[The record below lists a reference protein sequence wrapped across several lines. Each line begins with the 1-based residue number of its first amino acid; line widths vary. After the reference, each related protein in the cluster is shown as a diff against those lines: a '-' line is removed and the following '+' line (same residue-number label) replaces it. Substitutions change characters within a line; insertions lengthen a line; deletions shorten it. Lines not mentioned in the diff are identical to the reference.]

1 MSYLTLIQRSL
12 RFHARAHLG
21 TALGAMVGSA
31 VLIGAL
37 IIGDS
42 VRGSL
47 RDMAL
52 DRIGNVEF
60 ALPSDDRFFQ
70 ADLAERIAESLDVTA
85 LPVLQLAG
93 TAARTDGTARANSIQ
108 LLGVTPR
115 FWDLGRSPSQFPA
128 LESNDVALNQR
139 LAQHL
144 DVEVGDTILIRFARP
159 SALSRE
165 AAISPQDD
173 ASLALRL
180 TVRAIPADDQMGRFS
195 LRASQIPPF
204 NAFIAIGWLQELLD
218 LQQRANLLLVSHAQT
233 HTLDALNTTLR
244 DQWQLADAE
253 LELRHLP
260 AQDRFELR
268 TRRVFL
274 DPPVA
279 EIASSL
285 TPDAQG
291 VLTYF
296 VNELR
301 ANDRTT
307 PYSMVTASAPP
318 LIPPDFEDDHILV
331 NAWLADD
338 LQLTPGDTL
347 ELTYFIL
354 GLGRTLEEQS
364 ARFRVHSIVPLAG
377 PAADPELMPEF
388 PGVDQ
393 AESTRDWDPT
403 LPVDLSRIRAEDEQ
417 YWTDHRGT
425 PKAFIPL
432 ATGQRLWDNRFGNLT
447 AVRYLISNDPDSRRA
462 TLEADLLARIDPASV
477 NLRFENVRQPAL
489 AAAGQSQDFG
499 GLFLGF
505 SFFLIAAALLLMA
518 LLFQFGI
525 EQRSVETGTLLA
537 LGFSPRRVRQLLLF
551 EGGIIALLGTIPGIA
566 GGVAY
571 AHLMLHGLSTLWRDA
586 VGTAALRFHAEPTT
600 FLLGAIASAL
610 VAWITIWL
618 TLRKQARQPAR
629 ELLAE
634 SAASRADR
642 SASDTPSPA
651 RRFRTAAILAVLAI
665 LLLGFMLAR
674 ADNTAPAAFFGVGAL
689 WLLAG
694 LALSAAGIAALA
706 TSDTAAQLSLAGIAV
721 RNVTRRRKRSL
732 AILAL
737 LACGSFLIA
746 SIGVF
751 RLDAESDADQPSS
764 GTGGFSLIG
773 ESSLP
778 IVHDLNT
785 EGGREFYA
793 LDEPEL
799 ERVRFFSFR
808 VRDGDDAS
816 CLNLNRAQQPRLLGV
831 QPGQLATRNAFTFAR
846 IADNWPDADPW
857 LLLKQHPF
865 AAHSSPAAP
874 PGPEEPAST
883 ASGSI
888 NAMTR
893 TNPVVIPAI
902 GDLNSILWAMGRK
915 VGDTLTYTDERGR
928 AFDILIVGAVANS
941 ILQGNL
947 IIDEAAFAHLFP
959 SEPGYRFFLIDA
971 PPDEVEPV
979 ATSLARALG
988 DAGLELTP
996 AIRRL
1001 NQFNAVQNT
1010 YLGTFQILGGLGLIL
1025 GSVGLGI
1032 VVLRNVFERRSEL
1045 ALLLAIG
1052 YRPRALK
1059 QLVLLEHSTLLV
1071 AGLSL
1076 GIAAAF
1082 IAVLPSLLSPAAQ
1095 VPYASLS
1102 LTLLAVLTNGA
1113 LWTWAATSLALR
1125 GQLLPAL
1132 RNE

>member
-1 MSYLTLIQRSL
+1 MSFLTLIRRSL

-52 DRIGNVEF
+52 DRIGDVDF

-70 ADLAERIAESLDVTA
+70 ADLAERMAGPLDITA
-85 LPVLQLAG
+85 LPVLQLTG
-93 TAARTDGTARANSIQ
+93 TAGRADGAARANAVQ
-108 LLGVTPR
+108 LLGVNPR
-115 FWDLGRSPSQFPA
+115 FWELGRGPTQQLA
-128 LESNDVALNQR
+128 LEPNDVALNQR

-144 DVEVGDTILIRFARP
+144 DVTIGDTILLRFARP

-204 NAFIAIGWLQELLD
+204 NAFVSIDWLQGLLELEN
-218 LQQRANLLLVSHAQT
+218 RANLLLVANAQAQT
-233 HTLDALNTTLR
+233 IETLNAALR

-253 LELRHLP
+253 LELRQLP
-260 AQDRFELR
+260 GRNTLELR

-279 EIASSL
+279 DAALGL
-285 TPDAQG
+285 TPDARG

-301 ANDRTT
+301 ADDHAT
-307 PYSMVTASAPP
+307 PYSMVTATVPP
-318 LIPPDFEDDHILV
+318 LFPPDLDDDAIVV
-331 NAWLADD
+331 NDWLAND
-338 LQLTPGDTL
+338 LQLSPGDNL

-364 ARFRVHSIVPLAG
+364 ARFRVHSIVPLDG

-388 PGVDQ
+388 PGVDK

-403 LPVDLSRIRAEDEQ
+403 LPVDLSRIRSQDDQ

-425 PKAFIPL
+425 PKAFISL

-447 AVRYLISNDPDSRRA
+447 AVRYPALEDPNSLHA
-462 TLEADLLARIDPASV
+462 TLQADLLSQLDPASV
-477 NLRFENVRQPAL
+477 NLRFEPVREPAL

-537 LGFSPRRVRQLLLF
+537 LGFTPRQVRRLLLL
-551 EGGIIALLGTIPGIA
+551 EGGAIALLGTIPGIA

-586 VGTAALRFHAEPTT
+586 VGTAALRFHAEPAT
-600 FLLGAIASAL
+600 FILGAVASAL
-610 VAWITIWL
+610 VAWLTIWL

-629 ELLAE
+629 ELLNE
-634 SAASRADR
+634 SAANRNDQSGPDDA
-642 SASDTPSPA
+642 SPA
-651 RRFRTAAILAVLAI
+651 RRFRFAAVLAVLAI
-665 LLLGFMLAR
+665 LLLGLVLAR
-674 ADNTAPAAFFGVGAL
+674 ADDAAPALFFGVGAL

-694 LALSAAGIAALA
+694 LALGAAGIAALTA
-706 TSDTAAQLSLAGIAV
+706 SDTATRLSLAGIAV
-721 RNVTRRRKRSL
+721 RNVTRRHKRSL

-751 RLDAESDADQPSS
+751 RLDAARDAEEPSS
-764 GTGGFSLIG
+764 GTGGFALIG
-773 ESSLP
+773 ESTLP
-778 IVHDLNT
+778 IVHDLNSQT
-785 EGGREFYA
+785 GREFYA
-793 LDEPEL
+793 LDDAEL
-799 ERVRFFSFR
+799 DSVRFFSFR

-831 QPGQLATRNAFTFAR
+831 RPDQLAARQAFTFAR
-846 IADNWPDADPW
+846 LAKNWADPDPW
-857 LLLKQHPF
+857 LLLQRHPF
-865 AAHSSPAAP
+865 STNASPAP
-874 PGPEEPAST
+874 SPEPADGNGRAT
-883 ASGSI
+883 
-888 NAMTR
+888 
-893 TNPVVIPAI
+893 VIPAI
-902 GDLNSILWAMGRK
+902 GDLNSILWAMGK
-915 VGDTLTYTDERGR
+915 NVGDTLTYTDERGR
-928 AFDILIVGAVANS
+928 PFDVLIVGAVANS

-947 IIDEAAFAHLFP
+947 LIDEAAFAQLFP
-959 SEPGYRFFLIDA
+959 SEAGYRYFLIDA
-971 PPDEVEPV
+971 PHDDLEPV
-979 ATSLARALG
+979 ASSLSRALG

-1032 VVLRNVFERRSEL
+1032 VVLRNVFERRGEL

-1052 YRPRALK
+1052 YRARALK
-1059 QLVLLEHSTLLV
+1059 QLILLEHSALLV
-1071 AGLSL
+1071 TGLSL
-1076 GIAAAF
+1076 GILAAF
-1082 IAVLPSLLSPAAQ
+1082 IAVLPNLLSPAAQ
-1095 VPYASLS
+1095 VPYASLG
-1102 LTLLAVLTNGA
+1102 LTLVAVLLNGA

>member
-1 MSYLTLIQRSL
+1 MSYLTLILRSL

-21 TALGAMVGSA
+21 TALGAIVGSA

-52 DRIGNVEF
+52 DRIGDVEF

-70 ADLAERIAESLDVTA
+70 ADLAERIAGPLNVVA

-144 DVEVGDTILIRFARP
+144 NVAVGDTILVRLARP

-204 NAFIAIGWLQELLD
+204 NAFVAIDWLQELLE
-218 LQQRANLLLVSHAQT
+218 LEHRANLLLVSQAEA
-233 HTLDALNTTLR
+233 HTLDPLNATLR
-244 DQWQLADAE
+244 EQWQLADAE
-253 LELRHLP
+253 LELRPLP
-260 AQDRFELR
+260 GHDMIELR

-279 EIASSL
+279 ETAIAL

-296 VNELR
+296 VNQIS

-307 PYSMVTASAPP
+307 PYSMVTATAPP
-318 LIPPDFEDDHILV
+318 LVPSDLEDDHILV
-331 NAWLADD
+331 NDWLADD
-338 LQLTPGDTL
+338 LQLTPGDDV

-364 ARFRVHSIVPLAG
+364 ARFRVHSIVPLEGA
-377 PAADPELMPEF
+377 AADPELMPEF

-447 AVRYLISNDPDSRRA
+447 AVRYHASHDAGSLRA
-462 TLEADLLARIDPASV
+462 TIEADLLARIDPSSV
-477 NLRFENVRQPAL
+477 NLRFEHVREPAL

-537 LGFSPRRVRQLLLF
+537 LGFTPRQVRRLLLL
-551 EGGIIALLGTIPGIA
+551 EGGAIALLGTIPGIA

-600 FLLGAIASAL
+600 YLLGAVASAL

-634 SAASRADR
+634 STASRADR
-642 SASDTPSPA
+642 SAAVTASPA

-674 ADNTAPAAFFGVGAL
+674 TDDAAPAAFFGVGAL

-694 LALSAAGIAALA
+694 LALGAAGIAALA
-706 TSDTAAQLSLAGIAV
+706 TSDTATQLSLAGIAV

-785 EGGREFYA
+785 ATGREFYA
-793 LDEPEL
+793 LDETEL
-799 ERVRFFSFR
+799 DPVRFFSFR

-831 QPGQLATRNAFTFAR
+831 QPDQLASRNAFTFAR
-846 IADNWPDADPW
+846 VADNWPDAEPW
-857 LLLKQHPF
+857 LLLKRHPF
-865 AAHSSPAAP
+865 AATSSPTPAP
-874 PGPEEPAST
+874 ETWERASNSSH
-883 ASGSI
+883 A
-888 NAMTR
+888 
-893 TNPVVIPAI
+893 NPMAQSNPIVIPAI

-928 AFDILIVGAVANS
+928 PFEILIVGAVANS

-947 IIDEAAFAHLFP
+947 LIDEAAFAVLYP
-959 SEPGYRFFLIDA
+959 SEPGYRYFLIDA
-971 PPDEVEPV
+971 PHDDVEPV
-979 ATSLARALG
+979 ASSLARALG

-1032 VVLRNVFERRSEL
+1032 VVLRNVFERRGEL
-1045 ALLLAIG
+1045 ALLLAVG
-1052 YRPRALK
+1052 YRARALK
-1059 QLVLLEHSTLLV
+1059 QLVLLEHSALLV

-1076 GIAAAF
+1076 GILAAF
-1082 IAVLPSLLSPAAQ
+1082 IAVLPNLLSPAAQ
-1095 VPYASLS
+1095 IPYASLS
-1102 LTLLAVLTNGA
+1102 LTLLAVLLNGA

>member
-1 MSYLTLIQRSL
+1 MSFLTLIRRNL
-12 RFHARAHLG
+12 RFHARAHFG
-21 TALGAMVGSA
+21 TALGAIVGSA

-52 DRIGNVEF
+52 DRIGDVDF
-60 ALPSDDRFFQ
+60 ALASDDRFFQ
-70 ADLAERIAESLDVTA
+70 SDLANRVAGPLDVTA

-93 TAARTDGTARANSIQ
+93 TAARADGTARANAVQ
-108 LLGVTPR
+108 LLGVTER
-115 FWDLGRSPSQFPA
+115 FWELGRSPAPWPS
-128 LESNDVALNQR
+128 LEPNEVALNQR

-144 DVEVGDTILIRFARP
+144 DAAVGDTILVRFARP

-180 TVRAIPADDQMGRFS
+180 TVRAIPTDDQMGRFS

-204 NAFIAIGWLQELLD
+204 NAFVGIDWLQELINLEHH
-218 LQQRANLLLVSHAQT
+218 ANLLLVANAQA
-233 HTLDALNTTLR
+233 HSLNTLNATLR
-244 DQWQLADAE
+244 DHWQLADAE
-253 LELRHLP
+253 LEFRRLP
-260 AQDRFELR
+260 GRDTLELR

-279 EIASSL
+279 DAALGL
-285 TPDAQG
+285 TADAQG

-296 VNELR
+296 VNELS
-301 ANDRTT
+301 ANDRST
-307 PYSMVTASAPP
+307 PYSMVTATAPP
-318 LIPPDFEDDHILV
+318 LVPPGLDDDHILV
-331 NAWLADD
+331 NDWLAND
-338 LQLTPGDTL
+338 LQLSPGDEL

-354 GLGRTLEEQS
+354 DLGRTLQEQS
-364 ARFRVHSIVPLAG
+364 APFRVHSIVPLDG
-377 PAADPELMPEF
+377 KAADPELMPQF
-388 PGVDQ
+388 PGVDK

-403 LPVDLSRIRAEDEQ
+403 LPVDLSRIRSQDDQ

-425 PKAFIPL
+425 PKAFL
-432 ATGQRLWDNRFGNLT
+432 SLTAGQRLWDNRFGNLT
-447 AVRYLISNDPDSRRA
+447 AVRYPAPEDPEALRA
-462 TLEADLLARIDPASV
+462 SLEANLRDQLDPASV
-477 NLRFENVRQPAL
+477 NLRFLPVRQSAL

-537 LGFSPRRVRQLLLF
+537 LGFTPAQVRRILLL
-551 EGGIIALLGTIPGIA
+551 EGGAIALLGTIPGIA

-586 VGTAALRFHAEPTT
+586 VGTAALRFHAEPAT
-600 FLLGAIASAL
+600 FLLGTVASAL
-610 VAWITIWL
+610 VAWLTIWL

-629 ELLAE
+629 ELLNE
-634 SAASRADR
+634 STANRADR
-642 SASDTPSPA
+642 SGPNDASPA
-651 RRFRTAAILAVLAI
+651 RRFRTAAILGVLAI
-665 LLLGFMLAR
+665 LFLGIVLAR
-674 ADNTAPAAFFGVGAL
+674 ADDAAPAAFFGVGAL

-694 LALSAAGIAALA
+694 LALGAAGIAALA
-706 TSDTAAQLSLAGIAV
+706 TSDTTTQLSLTGIAV
-721 RNVTRRRKRSL
+721 RNVTRRQKRGL

-751 RLDAESDADQPSS
+751 RLDAARDAEEPSS
-764 GTGGFSLIG
+764 GTGGFALIG
-773 ESSLP
+773 ESTLP
-778 IVHDLNT
+778 IVHDLNSQT
-785 EGGREFYA
+785 GREFYA
-793 LDEPEL
+793 LNEAEL
-799 ERVRFFSFR
+799 DSVRFFPFR

-831 QPGQLATRNAFTFAR
+831 RPDQLADRQAFTFAR
-846 IADNWPDADPW
+846 LAQGWSDPDPW
-857 LLLKQHPF
+857 LLLQRHPF
-865 AAHSSPAAP
+865 STHPPPTPSPDTTDGGGGA
-874 PGPEEPAST
+874 T
-883 ASGSI
+883 
-888 NAMTR
+888 
-893 TNPVVIPAI
+893 VIPAI
-902 GDLNSILWAMGRK
+902 GDLNSILWAMGK
-915 VGDTLTYTDERGR
+915 NVGDTLTYTDERGR
-928 AFDILIVGAVANS
+928 PFEILIVGAVANS

-947 IIDEAAFAHLFP
+947 LIDEAAFAQLFP
-959 SEPGYRFFLIDA
+959 SEAGYRYFLIDT
-971 PPDEVEPV
+971 PHDKIEPV
-979 ATSLARALG
+979 ASSLARALG

-996 AIRRL
+996 ATRRL

-1032 VVLRNVFERRSEL
+1032 VVLRNVFERRGEL
-1045 ALLLAIG
+1045 ALLLAVG
-1052 YRPRALK
+1052 YRARALK
-1059 QLVLLEHSTLLV
+1059 QIVLLEHSALLV

-1076 GIAAAF
+1076 GILAAF
-1082 IAVLPSLLSPAAQ
+1082 IAVLPNLLSPSAQ
-1095 VPYASLS
+1095 VPYASLG
-1102 LTLLAVLTNGA
+1102 LTLILVLLNGA